1 MAIVHKIGR
10 RKTSVARV
18 YLQEGNGEIFIN
30 GRELANYFPTA
41 VLQYKVEQA
50 FLITDTKEKYNV
62 DIKVFGGGNTGQELL
77 EFNIEGITSKGF
89 SVETPLLITNSDDY
103 LDIIISQ
110 DKEVNYNQNL
120 ITIVV

>member
-1 MAIVHKIGR
+1 MD
-10 RKTSVARV
+10 
-18 YLQEGNGEIFIN
+18 GE
-30 GRELANYFPTA
+30 YFYP
-41 VLQYKVEQA
+41 KVKQG
-50 FLITDTKEKYNV
+50 DNV
-62 DIKVFGGGNTGQELL
+62 VVGQELL